1 MNVLFLV
8 FLKIVVA
15 VGVGFFL
22 RKNRIIDERMQK
34 GLSDILLKAILP
46 FSILASSNYER
57 SADVAKGMLAVLVA
71 ACVYYIVS
79 LLLMR
84 GISKK
89 LPFSDK
95 EKRVFVTMATF
106 ANTGFVGFPVMSAL
120 FGNRGLLLAVV
131 FNLAYNIFMYT
142 YGVHLLSGKSGNWKE
157 VIFNPVTIASLVAI
171 LLFVSPYKM
180 PSYVLEPIEMVGSM
194 TVPLS
199 MIIIGSNLATLPFG
213 KVLSDPKSYLVS
225 AMRLVLLPGM
235 TLLAVYILYQSI
247 PMMPTTA
254 NVIVLMCALPCGS
267 MNVILSEKFNCAP
280 DYAART
286 TVQSMLLT
294 MISLPL
300 MVLICMHL
308 FM

>member
-84 GISKK
+84 GLSKQ

-225 AMRLVLLPGM
+225 AMRLVLLPGL

>member
-15 VGVGFFL
+15 VALGFFL
-22 RKNRIIDERMQK
+22 RKNRVIDERMQK

-57 SADVAKGMLAVLVA
+57 SSDVARGMVAVLIA

-89 LPFSDK
+89 LSFSDN

-131 FNLAYNIFMYT
+131 FNMAYNLFMYT
-142 YGVHLLSGKSGNWKE
+142 YGVHLLSGKNGNWKE
-157 VIFNPVTIASLVAI
+157 VILNPVTIASLVAI
-171 LLFVSPYKM
+171 LLFVSPFKM
-180 PSYVLEPIEMVGSM
+180 PVYVLEPIEMVGSM

-199 MIIIGSNLATLPFG
+199 MIIIGSNLATIPFS
-213 KVLSDPKSYLVS
+213 KVLGDPKSYMVS
-225 AMRLVLLPGM
+225 LMRLVILPGLV
-235 TLLAVYILYQSI
+235 LLAVFILYQFV

-267 MNVILSEKFNCAP
+267 MNVILSEKYNCAP
-280 DYAART
+280 DYAARA

-294 MISLPL
+294 MITLPL
-300 MVLICMHL
+300 MVFLCLHL
-308 FM
+308 FV

>member
-15 VGVGFFL
+15 VAVGFFL

-71 ACVYYIVS
+71 ACAYYIVS

-89 LPFSDK
+89 LSFSDK

-131 FNLAYNIFMYT
+131 FNLAYNVFMYT

-157 VIFNPVTIASLVAI
+157 VILNPVTIASLVAI

-180 PSYVLEPIEMVGSM
+180 PSYALEPIEMVGSM

-225 AMRLVLLPGM
+225 AMRLVLLPGL

-280 DYAART
+280 DYAARA

-294 MISLPL
+294 MITLPL
-300 MVLICMHL
+300 MVLLCMHL
-308 FM
+308 FV